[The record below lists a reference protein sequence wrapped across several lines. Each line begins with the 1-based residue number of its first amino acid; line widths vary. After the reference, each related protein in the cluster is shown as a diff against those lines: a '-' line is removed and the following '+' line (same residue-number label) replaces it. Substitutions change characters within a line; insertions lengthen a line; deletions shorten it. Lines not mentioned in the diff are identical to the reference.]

1 MAKAKTKTKA
11 EKAVLT
17 KEDLKKKLK
26 TFKAAKEQALEAGEA
41 KKAGIARLRAK
52 RVNRKLRALAEVK
65 KAEAKK
71 AEVKAAPAS

>member
-1 MAKAKTKTKA
+1 MAKEKTKA
-11 EKAVLT
+11 KKAAPT
-17 KEDLKKKLK
+17 KEELKKKLK
-26 TFKAAKEQALEAGEA
+26 AFKTAKGQAIEAGDA

-52 RVNRKLRALAEVK
+52 RVNRKLRALAAVK